1 MIYNAY
7 AMAQQQPAPGQQPA
21 SPIVSLMPLILIFLI
36 FYFLLIRP
44 QKKQMQKHQQ
54 MISNLSKGDRIV
66 TSGGIHGRITAVKGK
81 QLEVEIAPNTRV
93 TVNRNA
99 VSGTANPAEEIKAE

>member
-7 AMAQQQPAPGQQPA
+7 AMAQQQPAPGQQTG
-21 SPIVSLMPLILIFLI
+21 SPVVSLLPLILIFLV

-54 MISNLSKGDRIV
+54 MINELAKGDRVI
-66 TSGGIHGRITAVKGK
+66 TGGGIHGRITALKGK

-93 TVNRNA
+93 IVNRGS
-99 VSGTANPAEEIKAE
+99 VSGKVSPEVETKTG